1 MEILRKRNASDGDS
15 GFDSA
20 LSSRSSSISLEEE
33 SQELLDFKISKVE
46 VSDFRLRDKYS
57 SLLTPDEDIVQDA
70 STPGLFLI
78 KDRVSGVETSFKP
91 PSRLSFNNA
100 QPQVETTYSKSEYN
114 RSNPIPRSQLFNARL
129 QLELE
134 KQVFKMESVEVDLL
148 MDNNQVPPPS
158 LGIRV
163 IGVNMIHGVPDK
175 LNIYVK
181 KVMED
186 SVAGQDGRIR
196 VNDHIVEVNGV
207 SLVGVSQKLAAE
219 ALSSCAVN
227 PETGVVHF
235 VLARP
240 PQPPPAQPQDDPN
253 LQHADI
259 NGNVVDAAGPNL
271 KPPAAGVAEPNHP
284 SDLPV
289 LPAAIC
295 GESNAFIPRT
305 EEASSAPTSGA
316 EVEGL
321 ASAQQRSVNSGPSP
335 PSGGV
340 VAPSLS
346 DLPGSLLVHLASYLT
361 DRRDRISLSRVNS
374 SFYTILKEYL
384 PKGNNL
390 TPSSPRGQDLPPP
403 FSEDLRPAPAAAP
416 VAGGSTS
423 GAPLSVGG
431 PTSCAPAPP
440 DLTGAANPV
449 SSVHPEYPTSRLK
462 EMKLGSEVIRAGDGG
477 VAKMVVP
484 QPPHLLP
491 CV

>member
-1 MEILRKRNASDGDS
+1 LNSNLVFDDFMEILRKRNASDGDS

-46 VSDFRLRDKYS
+46 VSDFRLRDKFS
-57 SLLTPDEDIVQDA
+57 SLLTSDEDIVQDA

-78 KDRVSGVETSFKP
+78 KDRVSGVETSYKP
-91 PSRLSFNNA
+91 PSRLSFNEDS
-100 QPQVETTYSKSEYN
+100 PQVETTYSKTEYN
-114 RSNPIPRSQLFNARL
+114 RCNPIPRSQLFNARL

-134 KQVFKMESVEVDLL
+134 KQVTKMESVEVDLL
-148 MDNNQVPPPS
+148 MDSTLVPPPS

-235 VLARP
+235 VLARAP
-240 PQPPPAQPQDDPN
+240 PQPQDDAN
-253 LQHADI
+253 LKQADI
-259 NGNVVDAAGPNL
+259 NGNVVEDPTL
-271 KPPAAGVAEPNHP
+271 KPDVVAPNP
-284 SDLPV
+284 LASDLPV
-289 LPAAIC
+289 LPAALC
-295 GESNAFIPRT
+295 GETNAFIPRT
-305 EEASSAPTSGA
+305 DAPTSLEETTAPTSLEKGSVTA
-316 EVEGL
+316 QQPVNSEGL
-321 ASAQQRSVNSGPSP
+321 TPHVS
-335 PSGGV
+335 
-340 VAPSLS
+340 SLS
-346 DLPGSLLVHLASYLT
+346 DLPGPLLVQLASYLT

-374 SFYTILKEYL
+374 SFYATLKEYL
-384 PKGNNL
+384 PQGHNL
-390 TPSSPRGQDLPPP
+390 YPSPRGHDLPPP
-403 FSEDLRPAPAAAP
+403 FSEEGRHPAP
-416 VAGGSTS
+416 T
-423 GAPLSVGG
+423 GG
-431 PTSCAPAPP
+431 P
-440 DLTGAANPV
+440 AANPSV
-449 SSVHPEYPTSRLK
+449 PPTLPGAGPASSVHPEYPTSRLK
-462 EMKLGSEVIRAGDGG
+462 EMNLSSGVIEAGDKG
-477 VAKMVVP
+477 VAKLVVP
-484 QPPHLLP
+484 HPPHPLP